1 MAEPQQFAPLSV
13 EENGLVII
21 CPGEKDQEKC
31 SNPLSMSRPLLVLAA
46 LALLCA
52 LPAHADKPRKPTP
65 PLPAAQYAAH
75 ETHPNEH
82 VTIAAL
88 PGNTPE
94 TAPNT
99 RLDYLAHGFLP
110 IRVIVTNDSDQ
121 PLSLDQ
127 ARIML
132 ITADNYTE
140 NAATEDDL
148 DRALFQMKQVKGTKI
163 PLPAPLPPI
172 THHPKPVDQKI
183 VADDVDFGFKTTT
196 VAPHSTVAGWLFYD
210 TRDLDPPVLRGAT
223 LELRKV
229 RWAST
234 NKDLDRFEIPLQPGV
249 AVNPS
254 AAGDH

>member
-1 MAEPQQFAPLSV
+1 MPRRLRP
-13 EENGLVII
+13 VI
-21 CPGEKDQEKC
+21 
-31 SNPLSMSRPLLVLAA
+31 L
-46 LALLCA
+46 LALTATLA
-52 LPAHADKPRKPTP
+52 AHADKPRKPTP

-75 ETHPNEH
+75 ETHSNEH

-127 ARIML
+127 ARIL
-132 ITADNYTE
+132 FISADNYSE

-148 DRALFQMKQVKGTKI
+148 DRGLFEMKQVKGRKI

-172 THHPKPVDQKI
+172 THHSKPVDQKI

-196 VAPHSTVAGWLFYD
+196 VAPHTTVAGWLFYD
-210 TRDLDPPVLRGAT
+210 TRDLDQPILRGAT

-229 RWAST
+229 RWADS
-234 NKDLDRFEIPLQPGV
+234 NKDLDRFEIPLQP
-249 AVNPS
+249 ATTS
-254 AAGDH
+254 SSH

>member
-1 MAEPQQFAPLSV
+1 MPRRLRPLT
-13 EENGLVII
+13 
-21 CPGEKDQEKC
+21 
-31 SNPLSMSRPLLVLAA
+31 LLVLTAT
-46 LALLCA
+46 LA
-52 LPAHADKPRKPTP
+52 AHADKPRKPAP

-75 ETHPNEH
+75 DTHPNEH

-127 ARIML
+127 ARIMF
-132 ITADNYTE
+132 ISADNYTE
-140 NAATEDDL
+140 NAATDDDL
-148 DRALFQMKQVKGTKI
+148 QRRLFEMKQVKGSKI

-196 VAPHSTVAGWLFYD
+196 VAPHTTVAGWLFYD
-210 TRDLDPPVLRGAT
+210 TRDLDQPILRGAT
-223 LELRKV
+223 LELRKI
-229 RWAST
+229 RWSSG
-234 NKDLDRFEIPLQPGV
+234 NKALDRFENPLQPTTT
-249 AVNPS
+249 S
-254 AAGDH
+254 ASH